1 MKPPAGTGA
10 GGVRTTDGVFVCLFV
25 FIGREYNPVTDTGPL
40 PSHSILLGIA
50 INDMK
55 KKSMA
60 AKRAKM
66 QRVKKTYGRRRE
78 CTRSLDGSIP
88 NAAASFTWEVE
99 ALWKGDIEYEK
110 AEIESPLKVAMMVAR
125 SLRDGCVSVNIMR
138 KSKTVAAKPNEKS

>member
-1 MKPPAGTGA
+1 MDTQQPATLAESRKAPIVVGS
-10 GGVRTTDGVFVCLFV
+10 VDW
-25 FIGREYNPVTDTGPL
+25 
-40 PSHSILLGIA
+40 LGIA

-78 CTRSLDGSIP
+78 CTRTLDGSIP
-88 NAAASFTWEVE
+88 NAAANFTWEVE

-110 AEIESPLKVAMMVAR
+110 AEIQSPLKVAMMVAR
-125 SLRDGCVSVNIMR
+125 SLRGGCVSVSIMR
-138 KSKTVAAKPNEKS
+138 KSNSAAAMPNIRS